1 MVLLAPTYGNRNQII
16 NQKSE
21 TDPGIYEIG
30 VEKSKIVN
38 TKIF

>member
-1 MVLLAPTYGNRNQII
+1 MSVTESVTLALL
-16 NQKSE
+16 
-21 TDPGIYEIG
+21 IYEIG